1 MIGRLSLSHGDKDML
16 VMYHEFDYI
25 LNGKQKQILSS
36 MICLGAYQTYTAMSD
51 TVGLPVGMMA
61 KLILNGEFNK
71 PGIHI
76 PLDREVYEPIL
87 SELKSFGISFQEI
100 ENDL

>member
-1 MIGRLSLSHGDKDML
+1 
-16 VMYHEFDYI
+16 
-25 LNGKQKQILSS
+25 
-36 MICLGAYQTYTAMSD
+36 
-51 TVGLPVGMMA
+51 MMA

-76 PLDREVYEPIL
+76 PVDREVYEPIL